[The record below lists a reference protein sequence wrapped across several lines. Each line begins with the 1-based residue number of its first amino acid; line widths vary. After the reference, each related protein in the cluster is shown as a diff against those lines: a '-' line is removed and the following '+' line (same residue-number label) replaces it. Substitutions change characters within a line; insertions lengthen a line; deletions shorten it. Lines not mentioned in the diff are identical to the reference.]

1 MSVVHRTPVG
11 LKLLALLIAGSTLFL
26 VNDWR
31 WLTVFCAMVV
41 LLYAVAGIGWRVL
54 WDRLR
59 PLVLLLA
66 ALFAAQLLLGD
77 ARQAVAMVLRFSG
90 LVLFATLVTLT
101 SRTSDMVA
109 ALERVLRPL
118 ARFGIDATQ
127 ISLVISL
134 ALRFIPVLGERVT
147 QIREA
152 QRARGLDRN
161 ILALAVP
168 LLLHCLRMADAV
180 ADAIDARSAVRH
192 DNPQD
197 TTEAAWPPAT

>member
-1 MSVVHRTPVG
+1 MSILHRTPVG
-11 LKLLALLIAGSTLFL
+11 LKLLTLLIAGSTLFL
-26 VNDWR
+26 VSDWR
-31 WLTVFCAMVV
+31 SLTLFCATVV

-54 WDRLR
+54 WSRLR
-59 PLVLLLA
+59 PLALVLV

-77 ARQAVAMVLRFSG
+77 AGQAVAMVLRFVG

-118 ARFGIDATQ
+118 ARFGIDPTE
-127 ISLVISL
+127 ISLVVSL

-152 QRARGLDRN
+152 QRARGLERN

-180 ADAIDARSAVRH
+180 ADAIDARSAMHH
-192 DNPQD
+192 DNTQD